1 MTFDLSPRAMRDRA
15 KQFPTDTRSAP
26 KIRKD
31 VIAMT
36 EQKHTP
42 GPWEAGS
49 TGIITAKSAT
59 TFICDT
65 RKAAKRFLPPNA
77 EIMANA
83 RLIAAAPELLAVL
96 EALADHAAET
106 YPHFESHRGQVD
118 LACARAAIAK
128 AGKE

>member
-1 MTFDLSPRAMRDRA
+1 MTKS
-15 KQFPTDTRSAP
+15 TTRPA
-26 KIRKD
+26 
-31 VIAMT
+31 
-36 EQKHTP
+36 EHTP
-42 GPWEAGS
+42 GPWHVDS
-49 TGIITAKSAT
+49 TGVITAKSAT

-65 RKAAKRFLPPNA
+65 RKTSRRFLPPND
-77 EIMANA
+77 EISANA

-128 AGKE
+128 TKP